1 MKLNPL
7 ALAAIMLMVGA
18 SAHAD
23 TYSAAGTISL
33 SDPTF
38 NRPVSLTSLSGV
50 GTAVHYNQLVIGF
63 ATPGSYD
70 FRMVAT
76 PAGSFDTFLALYS
89 GLFDPAAPLT
99 NLLALN
105 DDFTNVASGSGFT
118 FALQANQ
125 FYSVISTAFSN
136 TGTGSYLTTATS
148 VVPET
153 ATYGLMALGLA
164 VVGAAVRR
172 RTTRA

>member
-7 ALAAIMLMVGA
+7 AIAAITLMVGA

-23 TYSAAGTISL
+23 MYSASGTIAL
-33 SDPTF
+33 TDPTF
-38 NRPVSLTSLSGV
+38 NRPLTLTSLSSV

-70 FRMVAT
+70 FRMMAT

-89 GLFDPAAPLT
+89 GLFNPAAPLT

-105 DDFTNVASGSGFT
+105 DDFTNIASGSGFT
-118 FALQANQ
+118 FTLQPNQ

-136 TGTGSYLTTATS
+136 TGTGSYLTTVTS
-148 VVPET
+148 AVPET

-164 VVGAAVRR
+164 FVGAAVRR
-172 RTTRA
+172 RTTRT